1 MISIKKLDEK
11 NLNKLT
17 MKAIQTIKQ
26 LKVLW
31 ENYMYFDSEI
41 KILLIFHSFSK
52 NELYRNWIFDNI
64 EELSKNKNKVK
75 EITKKISNLCENNIN
90 GIIQDEYFKN
100 ELFQILTTI

>member
-1 MISIKKLDEK
+1 MISIKKIDEK
-11 NLNKLT
+11 DLNKLT
-17 MKAIQTIKQ
+17 MKAIHHINQFYN
-26 LKVLW
+26 LW

-64 EELSKNKNKVK
+64 KEFSKNKNKIT

-90 GIIQDEYFKN
+90 GIIEDHIFKN
-100 ELFQILTTI
+100 ELFKILTTI

>member
-1 MISIKKLDEK
+1 MISIKNLDEK

-90 GIIQDEYFKN
+90 GIIQDEFFKN